1 MHFSMY
7 VVPVVLPVLFWTGY
21 HYYKDRHLPE
31 PIGHLLL
38 AFILGIAAFWLG
50 KLMYFGLGLVN
61 LRFDAYE
68 LAETNPVGLFFYAVL
83 VIGVIEELAKVVFF
97 LFIILRFKE
106 FNEPIDGI
114 IYASFIALGFA
125 TIENIQYLQFVSG
138 FEAIARGFAGPLVHI
153 LFASIW
159 GYYIGVAHLQRNGSM
174 LSTVLAVLAVTALLH
189 GIYDF
194 VAIGLPVT
202 ALPASALLLLGIWM
216 WRMYLIRELHDEARA
231 EQSGNDS

>member
-1 MHFSMY
+1 MY
-7 VVPVVLPVLFWTGY
+7 VVPVLLPVLFWAGY

-31 PIGHLLL
+31 PLGHLLL

-50 KLMYFGLGLVN
+50 KLMYVGLGFFD
-61 LRFDAYE
+61 LRYSAYV
-68 LAETNPVGLFFYAVL
+68 LADSNPVGLFFYAVL
-83 VIGVIEELAKVVFF
+83 VIGVIEELSKMVFF
-97 LFIILRFKE
+97 LAIILRFKE

-125 TIENIQYLQFVSG
+125 TMENIQYLQFVDG

-159 GYYIGVAHLQRNGSM
+159 GFYIGAAHLRGNALLG
-174 LSTVLAVLAVTALLH
+174 TVLGALAITALLH

-194 VAIGLPVT
+194 VAIALPVT
-202 ALPASALLLLGIWM
+202 ALPASALLMLGIWM
-216 WRMYLIRELHDEARA
+216 WRMYLIRDLHDEAQT
-231 EQSGNDS
+231 EPSGNES

>member
-1 MHFSMY
+1 MHFTMY
-7 VVPVVLPVLFWTGY
+7 IVPVLLPVLFWAGY

-31 PIGHLLL
+31 PAGHLLL
-38 AFILGIAAFWLG
+38 AFILGFAAFWLG
-50 KLMYFGLGLVN
+50 KLMYFGLGLVD
-61 LRFDAYE
+61 LRFDAYV

-83 VIGVIEELAKVVFF
+83 VIGVVEELVKMVFF
-97 LFIILRFKE
+97 LFVILRFRE
-106 FNEPIDGI
+106 FDEPIDGI

-125 TIENIQYLQFVSG
+125 TMENIQYLQYITG
-138 FEAIARGFAGPLVHI
+138 WEAIARGFAGPLVHI

-159 GYYIGVAHLQRNGSM
+159 GFYIGVAHLQRKALLTTI
-174 LSTVLAVLAVTALLH
+174 LSVLVITALLH

-216 WRMYLIRELHDEARA
+216 WRMYLIRDLHSEAQA
-231 EQSGNDS
+231 GHADSGS

>member
-1 MHFSMY
+1 MHFTMY
-7 VVPVVLPVLFWTGY
+7 IVPVLLPVLFWAGY

-31 PIGHLLL
+31 PAGHLLL
-38 AFILGIAAFWLG
+38 AFILGFAAFWLG
-50 KLMYFGLGLVN
+50 KLMYFGLGLVD
-61 LRFDAYE
+61 LRFDAYV

-83 VIGVIEELAKVVFF
+83 VIGVVEELVKMVFF
-97 LFIILRFKE
+97 LFVILRFRE
-106 FNEPIDGI
+106 FDEPIDGI

-125 TIENIQYLQFVSG
+125 TMENIQYLQYITG
-138 FEAIARGFAGPLVHI
+138 WEAIARGFAGPLVHI

-159 GYYIGVAHLQRNGSM
+159 GFYIGVAHLQRKALFTTI
-174 LSTVLAVLAVTALLH
+174 LSVLAITALLH

-216 WRMYLIRELHDEARA
+216 WRMYLIRDLHSEAQA
-231 EQSGNDS
+231 GHADSGS